1 VTKTL
6 FRCLCCVGW
15 VIFDLTGVAAQ
26 ELYRSQMNDGSTWG
40 LLSRDPTDTF
50 AAFDFDYSA
59 FGIPEAPNSL
69 PGDSATRG
77 LQMKVNLTA
86 GVENAIAAYPI
97 GLNFS
102 GKFVYQFDMWLN
114 AIGPFP
120 EGGNGS
126 TELGGGSV
134 GFDNATTVPF
144 SGAGFQAASEAGT
157 TRDYRLYAHS
167 ELQTFPTHLDPSE
180 DPLVNDLFDP
190 KMTFLEDDI
199 LQGTCPDNECG
210 GDNADGS
217 IYLQT
222 AFPGLEPPQKQQDDF
237 FLDQFGTTK
246 DGAAAFQWMTVKFTV
261 DTDAGTAF
269 VQITSAT
276 SGNTADIGTFN
287 LTNTYVNRATIDTKL
302 ITDFE
307 GNISLTYN
315 DPFVSVVQVPEL
327 SFGLYDNV
335 MVTQLESDN
344 PIGDYNDDGTV
355 NAADYTVWRDRLG
368 QDFSLPN
375 EDLDTTAGKVTIE
388 DYNVWKSAFG
398 NGGSGNGALAG
409 GTVPEPASCLL
420 LIFASSGIAAGCRV
434 SRHFGAR
441 CQAMQQ

>member
-6 FRCLCCVGW
+6 FRCLWCFGW
-15 VIFDLTGVAAQ
+15 MIFNFTGVAAQ
-26 ELYRSQMNDGSTWG
+26 ELYRSQMIDGSTWG

-59 FGIPEAPNSL
+59 FGIPEAPHSQ

-77 LQMKVNLTA
+77 LQMKVNLSA
-86 GVENAIAAYPI
+86 GVANAIAAFPT
-97 GLNFS
+97 GLSFS
-102 GKFVYQFDMWLN
+102 GKYVYQFDMWLN

-120 EGGNGS
+120 DGGNGS

-134 GFDNATTVPF
+134 GFNNATTDPF
-144 SGAGFQAASEAGT
+144 SGAGFQVASEAGT

-167 ELQTFPTHLDPSE
+167 ELQTFPTHLNPDE

-217 IYLQT
+217 VYLQT

-261 DTDAGTAF
+261 DTDGGTVF
-269 VQITSAT
+269 VQMTSAT
-276 SGNTADIGTFN
+276 SGNTVDVGTFTF
-287 LTNTYVNRATIDTKL
+287 TNTYVNRATIDTKL

-335 MVTQLESDN
+335 MVTQLESGN

-355 NAADYTVWRDRLG
+355 NAADYTVWRDRMG
-368 QDFSLPN
+368 QDFTLPN
-375 EDLDTTAGKVTIE
+375 EDPETTPGMVTTH
-388 DYNVWKSAFG
+388 DYVVWKSAFG
-398 NGGSGNGALAG
+398 NGGGGNGAFVKGA
-409 GTVPEPASCLL
+409 VPEPSNCLL
-420 LIFASSGIAAGCRV
+420 LIFAATGVAAARRSG
-434 SRHFGAR
+434 
-441 CQAMQQ
+441 